1 MCVCVCGGGCFSSAK
16 LNAAQHSGDIRET
29 SVHSWDY
36 SSQCDYYSVRQL
48 SIQGVTGIE
57 SNIKHYQQRHIC
69 ARRHTL
75 CLCIHDCLC
84 GLYGIFNLSWDY
96 LWSDMIERVFAYYGE
111 KGKKYR
117 RMHSYIHQ
125 SWMWEGKWIIHHW
138 SKVWDYNCFMF
149 NKKSLL
155 TNVAFICL
163 KIQ

>member
-1 MCVCVCGGGCFSSAK
+1 MCVYVCGGGCFSSAK

-48 SIQGVTGIE
+48 SSQGVTGIE
-57 SNIKHYQQRHIC
+57 SNIKHYQQRHIS

-75 CLCIHDCLC
+75 CLCIQDCLC
-84 GLYGIFNLSWDY
+84 GLYGIVHLSWDY
-96 LWSDMIERVFAYYGE
+96 LWSDMIECVFAHYGE
-111 KGKKYR
+111 KGMYR

-138 SKVWDYNCFMF
+138 SKVWDYNFFMF
-149 NKKSLL
+149 NKKSLVL
-155 TNVAFICL
+155 TKCHVIL
-163 KIQ
+163 Q